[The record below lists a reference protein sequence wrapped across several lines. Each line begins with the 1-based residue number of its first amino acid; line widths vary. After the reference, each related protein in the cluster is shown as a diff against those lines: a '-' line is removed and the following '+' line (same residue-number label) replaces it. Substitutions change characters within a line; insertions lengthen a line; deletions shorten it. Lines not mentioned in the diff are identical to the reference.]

1 MAAPYDQ
8 NLSDCFAE
16 SIGEGGLAQSVYR
29 DRLDEASASLDRIR
43 AAHAEGALPLLRLPE
58 RRDDLRA
65 FGEVAAEYRDNFDD
79 VIVLG
84 TGGSSLGGRTL
95 CALAEPAGERPRI
108 HFMENVDPHA
118 FAALLDSVAF
128 DRTGVIAI
136 SKSGSTVETMT
147 QTALVL
153 DSMRKALGGPAD
165 RMVAITQPGDS
176 PLAALAER
184 FGMQRLDHDP
194 DVGGRFSALS
204 VTGLLPA
211 MVAGLDPVAVREG
224 AASVLDSVLRG
235 EEAPPPAC
243 GAAAAAGLGRGVSV
257 LMPYCDR
264 LAPFARWYCQLWA
277 ESLGKDGL
285 GATPVGA
292 VGTVDQHSQ
301 LQLYLD
307 GPADKMFTLILTDSV
322 GNGGRIADDLAA
334 DIPYMRGRTMGDLFD
349 AEARATAAALAR
361 RGRPVRVFRLAAVDE
376 RALGALMMH
385 FMLETIIAAD
395 LLGVNPFDQPAVE
408 EGKVFAR
415 AYLSGAGS

>member
-16 SIGEGGLAQSVYR
+16 SIGEGGLARSVYLE
-29 DRLDEASASLDRIR
+29 RLDESAAALDRIR
-43 AAHAEGALPLLRLPE
+43 AAHADGALPLLRLPE

-65 FGEVAAEYRDNFDD
+65 IGEVAAEYRERFDD

-84 TGGSSLGGRTL
+84 TGGSSLGGKTL
-95 CALAEPAGERPRI
+95 CALAEPAGGRPRI

-118 FAALLDSVAF
+118 FTATLDSVAF

-136 SKSGSTVETMT
+136 SKSGSTAETMT
-147 QTALVL
+147 QAALVV
-153 DSMRKALGGPAD
+153 DSMRKAVGAPGD
-165 RMVAITQPGDS
+165 RMAAVTQPGES

-184 FGMQRLDHDP
+184 FGMRRLDHDP

-211 MVAGLDPVAVREG
+211 MIAGLDPVAVREG
-224 AASVLDSVLRG
+224 AASALDGVLRG
-235 EEAPPPAC
+235 DEAPPPAC
-243 GAAAAAGLGRGVSV
+243 GAAVEAGLGRGVSV

-264 LAPFARWYCQLWA
+264 LAPFARWYCQLRA

-292 VGTVDQHSQ
+292 AGTVDQHSQ

-307 GPADKMFTLILTDSV
+307 GPADKIFTLILTDSA
-322 GNGGRIADDLAA
+322 GAGGRVADDLTA
-334 DIPYMRGRTMGDLFD
+334 DMPYMRGRAMGDLFD
-349 AEARATAAALAR
+349 AEARATAAALAQ

-376 RALGALMMH
+376 RSLGALMMH
-385 FMLETIIAAD
+385 FMLETIVAAH

-408 EGKVFAR
+408 EGKVLAR
-415 AYLSGAGS
+415 AYLSGGQP

>member
-118 FAALLDSVAF
+118 FTALLDSVAF

-184 FGMQRLDHDP
+184 FGMRRLDHDP